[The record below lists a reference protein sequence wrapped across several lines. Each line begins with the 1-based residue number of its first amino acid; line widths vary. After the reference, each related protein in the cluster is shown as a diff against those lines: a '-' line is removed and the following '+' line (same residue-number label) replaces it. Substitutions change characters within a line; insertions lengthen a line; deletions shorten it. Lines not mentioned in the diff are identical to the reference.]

1 MGKRQS
7 WQLLIDL
14 AVDVK
19 VLKTLNNGILL
30 RRPQETTQN
39 PTIHATLTIAMI
51 QGVYN
56 VRMNQTLLRSFL
68 LLNIVKYI
76 YIYLTHFQP
85 VTPKLSS
92 PIHMGNC
99 VLVFVCLSNL
109 VRLLYCLAI
118 QILIENNELCTLTFT
133 SLYLSLSRM
142 LRLAKSNHRERVNLM
157 LWPRGHVMREGG
169 FNILAGELITLIVL
183 K

>member
-1 MGKRQS
+1 MEKRQS
-7 WQLLIDL
+7 LQLLIGL

-30 RRPQETTQN
+30 RRPHLKETTQN

-68 LLNIVKYI
+68 LLNVVKYL
-76 YIYLTHFQP
+76 YIYLTHFKP

-142 LRLAKSNHRERVNLM
+142 LRLAKSNHRVRVNHM
-157 LWPRGHVMREGG
+157 
-169 FNILAGELITLIVL
+169 
-183 K
+183 